1 LIDSNNIVNI
11 KSNSLEMTMKGFIN
25 IYFFTD
31 LSNNWNLEFFIL
43 EKNRPE
49 YAKKNCL
56 YLYKE
61 SLQNIYK
68 SFEFD
73 NLWRKSWSKLIK
85 KIKKNA

>member
-1 LIDSNNIVNI
+1 
-11 KSNSLEMTMKGFIN
+11 MTMKGFIN

-73 NLWRKSWSKLIK
+73 NL
-85 KIKKNA
+85 